1 MKRGRGPQGP
11 THGDAGHEWSS
22 GQADDVAAV
31 VGGKHPALRERDGT
45 LYIALRV
52 TPRAGRESL
61 ALAEDALCVRVAAA
75 PVAGAANAAVVA
87 LLAKRLRLPKQAVTL
102 VRGASGRQKLV
113 AIAGMSAAEFRA
125 RMGL

>member
-1 MKRGRGPQGP
+1 
-11 THGDAGHEWSS
+11 
-22 GQADDVAAV
+22 
-31 VGGKHPALRERDGT
+31 

-75 PVAGAANAAVVA
+75 PVAGAANDAVIA

-113 AIAGMSAAEFRA
+113 AIAGLSAAEFRA